1 MKRRYFFFGLTFCVS
16 VEAAT
21 DLAALLAFGSF
32 RIFDADEATRTP
44 VTSLLLRCV
53 KAEAATDFS
62 ALLADLLCR
71 IFDAAED
78 TFLLVLSDLA
88 MEVISLLPR
97 AAVSAA

>member
-1 MKRRYFFFGLTFCVS
+1 MTFCVR
-16 VEAAT
+16 VDAAT
-21 DLAALLAFGSF
+21 DFAALEALGSF
-32 RIFDADEATRTP
+32 KIFDADEATRTP

-71 IFDAAED
+71 ILDAAED